1 MLFLKRSRKDKEM
14 TKTEL
19 LDVIMNCNH
28 QISSLRIAIAQER
41 AKGSELAEDSR
52 LQKIAELEY
61 AIHLFS
67 KDLEKVA
74 A

>member
-1 MLFLKRSRKDKEM
+1 M

-19 LDVIMNCNH
+19 IDSIIYCNH
-28 QISSLRIAIAQER
+28 KIASLRIAIAEER
-41 AKGSELAEDSR
+41 AKGSEWAEDSR
-52 LQKIAELEY
+52 LTLIAELQY
-61 AIHLFS
+61 AVNRFS